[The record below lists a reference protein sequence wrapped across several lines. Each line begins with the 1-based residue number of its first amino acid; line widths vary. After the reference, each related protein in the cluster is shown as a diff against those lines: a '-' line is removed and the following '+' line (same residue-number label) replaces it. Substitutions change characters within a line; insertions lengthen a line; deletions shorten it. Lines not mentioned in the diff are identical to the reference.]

1 MDIQQNLRDFG
12 LKKTE
17 IVVYLYLLE
26 HNHASPAQIAKGTGI
41 LRTNCYHV
49 LAALTEHLLI
59 REETSGT
66 GRKMYFAN
74 DPESLLRSIQGK
86 AVAIERVI
94 PDIRAMFA
102 ATTNKPTIRFYDG
115 KKEIQEIYR
124 ASLDADEI
132 FAIGSTSRLQE
143 VMPEFLPWY
152 FAQLRKRRVM
162 LHDIVSSPSR
172 STTRNVAQI
181 VLSEYAPKFLPEKY
195 GDLPTDILVWDDNVA
210 LISLEEPYFGTVL
223 KNAPL
228 AQTMK
233 MIFTVLGERL
243 I

>member
-1 MDIQQNLRDFG
+1 MDIQQSLRDFG
-12 LKKTE
+12 LKKSE
-17 IVVYLYLLE
+17 IAVYVYLLE
-26 HNHASPAQIAKGTGI
+26 HDHASPAQIAKGTGI

-49 LAALTEHLLI
+49 LDALTEHQLI

-74 DPESLLRSIQGK
+74 DPESLLRSIQEK

-102 ATTNKPTIRFYDG
+102 ATTNKPTIRFHDG

-124 ASLDADEI
+124 ASLDASEI
-132 FAIGSTSRLQE
+132 FAVGSTSRLQE
-143 VMPEFLPWY
+143 VMPEFLSWY
-152 FAQLRKRRVM
+152 FVQLKKRHVT
-162 LHDIVSSPSR
+162 LHDIVSFSSR
-172 STTRNVAQI
+172 STTRDVAQI
-181 VLSEYAPKFLPEKY
+181 ALREYAPKFLPEKF
-195 GDLPTDILVWDDNVA
+195 GNLPTDILVWDDNVA
-210 LISLEEPYFGTVL
+210 LITLEEPYFGTVL

-233 MIFTVLGERL
+233 MIFTLLGERL
-243 I
+243 V